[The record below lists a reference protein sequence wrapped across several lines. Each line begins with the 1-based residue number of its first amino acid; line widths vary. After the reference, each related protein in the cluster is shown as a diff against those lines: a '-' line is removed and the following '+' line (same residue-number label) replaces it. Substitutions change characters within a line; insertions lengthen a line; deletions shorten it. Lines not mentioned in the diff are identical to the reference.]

1 MTGTA
6 AIPSGTSQIATI
18 TYEGDGELS
27 VSSAIVV
34 DNDANEMNVEI
45 SNAKLESVLPTEYS
59 LSQNQPNPFNP
70 STDISFS
77 LPKSG
82 QVKLTVY
89 NILGAEVA
97 TLVDEIRSAG
107 VHRITW
113 DGTDKSGNPVA
124 SGVYLYRLTAGDFA
138 ETKKMVLMK

>member
-1 MTGTA
+1 
-6 AIPSGTSQIATI
+6 
-18 TYEGDGELS
+18 
-27 VSSAIVV
+27 
-34 DNDANEMNVEI
+34 MNVEI

-138 ETKKMVLMK
+138 ETKKWFSEIVLLIASCDSINPKALESNLKGFCFLAGCECLSCDDSG